1 MNIADRLQAC
11 HSAVVHDVM
20 KDLGL
25 GIRVL
30 PRSIGGLEPTMKAA
44 GPVFTVRGRPDP
56 TLDKHSSLYE
66 WAGLLSRAPSGH
78 VVVCQPQDDT
88 RALFGGLSA
97 EALAIKGV
105 RGYIVDGGC
114 RDVQAV
120 ADQGFP
126 VFARF
131 RTPIDIVCAWRA
143 EAFGEPIANF
153 QLIQAM
159 LADSDIEIYAAEC
172 MMADVSAR
180 ADAGENVLRKA
191 AAFKVFASEM
201 CGRVVDRVVQIYGG
215 AGYLAEYD
223 AERFFRD
230 ARIYRIYEGTTQI
243 LQLQIAKHMLREFSA
258 L

>member
-1 MNIADRLQAC
+1 MNTADRLQAC

-20 KDLGL
+20 KDMGL

-131 RTPIDIVCAWRA
+131 HTPIDIVCAWRA
-143 EAFGEPIANF
+143 EAFGEPIAIGGL
-153 QLIQAM
+153 QILPDDHV
-159 LADSDIEIYAAEC
+159 LADRDGIILIGAADVAAVLDAAERK
-172 MMADVSAR
+172 MSTEGDMAR
-180 ADAGENVLRKA
+180 AIRAGEDPQAAYLRYR
-191 AAFKVFASEM
+191 VF
-201 CGRVVDRVVQIYGG
+201 
-215 AGYLAEYD
+215 
-223 AERFFRD
+223 
-230 ARIYRIYEGTTQI
+230 
-243 LQLQIAKHMLREFSA
+243 
-258 L
+258 